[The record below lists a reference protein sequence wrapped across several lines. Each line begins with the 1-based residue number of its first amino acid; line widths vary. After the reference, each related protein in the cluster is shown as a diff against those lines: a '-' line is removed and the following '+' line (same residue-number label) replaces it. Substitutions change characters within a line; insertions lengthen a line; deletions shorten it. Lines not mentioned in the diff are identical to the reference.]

1 MFYGGE
7 FTLTASCE
15 NSLKKENIL
24 YIHTCVLFLNNS
36 NKNNSLTKNKM
47 SISGKPFSS

>member
-1 MFYGGE
+1 MKYILMFYGGE

-24 YIHTCVLFLNNS
+24 YIPAS
-36 NKNNSLTKNKM
+36 YS
-47 SISGKPFSS
+47 